1 VSLLHTVYITTNLAD
16 GRFYIGKHTKR
27 GQDNYKGSGKWVFD
41 CQKAKIELRCDV
53 VAVCQTEQDAYDF
66 ERVLVS
72 ASKKQYPKLCMNFND
87 GGKGNSSAN
96 ELNVELRAKIS
107 KTLKGR
113 KLDEA
118 HRAKVAAAS
127 KKRLEENR
135 EFFAK
140 TLEKARSMRKFG
152 PESREKMRMA
162 KLGKKQD
169 PDHVRKRMEGMARA
183 KNLRKQNDP
192 CKN

>member
-87 GGKGNSSAN
+87 GGKGNASAS
-96 ELNVELRAKIS
+96 ELNVDLRAKIS

-113 KLDEA
+113 KLEET
-118 HRAKVAAAS
+118 HRARVAAAS
-127 KKRLEENR
+127 KKRLEENK
-135 EFFAK
+135 EFFVK
-140 TLEKARSMRKFG
+140 SLEKARSMRKFG

>member
-1 VSLLHTVYITTNLAD
+1 MIHTVYITTNLAD
-16 GRFYIGKHTKR
+16 GKFYVGKHTKK
-27 GQDNYKGSGKWVFD
+27 GPDNYKGSGKWVYD
-41 CQKAKIELRCDV
+41 CQKAGINLQCDV

-87 GGKGNSSAN
+87 GGKGNASAN
-96 ELNVELRAKIS
+96 ELNVDLRAKIS

-113 KLDEA
+113 KLDEI

-127 KKRLEENR
+127 KKRLEENK

-152 PESREKMRMA
+152 PEAREKMRLA

-183 KNLRKQNDP
+183 RNLRKQNGENQD
-192 CKN
+192 